1 MATTRI
7 GLGPFLFSD
16 QYSNYDSTG
25 DCMMYTT
32 FRELLVSLWLLVWV
46 FCSPSQVL
54 PAYGCIQT
62 LPDITRFEFNT
73 ISDTRN
79 FGKGKK
85 NGILT
90 FDTRPKFFL
99 AGVIEK
105 WDEDGRRVLLGDNTG
120 LGGVGVGGSHA
131 AAFWVPVCWSLDF
144 GWTPE
149 TFVALGKM
157 LV

>member
-85 NGILT
+85 KNGQLT

-120 LGGVGVGGSHA
+120 LGGEGAVMLRPFGFRCAGVWISAGLPRHL
-131 AAFWVPVCWSLDF
+131 SL
-144 GWTPE
+144 W
-149 TFVALGKM
+149 AKC
-157 LV
+157 